1 MSTRLLHVLLAALS
15 LTCFAAGAQADEL
28 KLIKKG
34 SKVSFVGG
42 KPDGTTHAGGFKEFE
57 VKATA
62 DFENPTKS
70 SLNITINTA
79 SLWADDDKLA
89 NHLKSPDFFGVR
101 KHPAITFESTEIV
114 PKESDQED
122 GGLATIK
129 GNLHMLGK
137 KIAVD
142 IPVKASVTEE
152 SIDLTAEFEID
163 RTQWG
168 MTYGTGKINN
178 EVKISVRFNMKR

>member
-1 MSTRLLHVLLAALS
+1 MTSRQLYAFIVAFSLASTTASVR
-15 LTCFAAGAQADEL
+15 ADEL
-28 KLIKKG
+28 KLEKKD
-34 SKVSFVGG
+34 SKITFVGG
-42 KPDGTTHAGGFKEFE
+42 KPDGTTHEGGFKEFE
-57 VKATA
+57 ATVNA
-62 DFENPTKS
+62 DFENPTNS
-70 SLNITINTA
+70 SLNITIKTA
-79 SLWADDDKLA
+79 SLWADDEKLA

-101 KHPAITFESTEIV
+101 KHPAITFESMEIV

-137 KIAVD
+137 KVAVD
-142 IPVKASVTEE
+142 IPVQASVTEE

-168 MTYGTGKINN
+168 MTYGKGKINN
-178 EVKISVRFNMKR
+178 EVKISVRFKMKR